1 MGAASVSCRPRPRL
15 DQWRLRNRGLKKQRH
30 DVPAARKN
38 ILANYVAL
46 SCVVVSGTREVF
58 PMLKFVLGA
67 LVTIAM
73 VGGAIAAD
81 LPRPQPPPPYAAPV
95 GKAPFWGKT
104 PVVARY

>member
-1 MGAASVSCRPRPRL
+1 
-15 DQWRLRNRGLKKQRH
+15 
-30 DVPAARKN
+30 
-38 ILANYVAL
+38 
-46 SCVVVSGTREVF
+46 
-58 PMLKFVLGA
+58 MLKFVLGA

-81 LPRPQPPPPYAAPV
+81 LPRPQPPPPYAGPV